1 MDTNEPLA
9 ELMDWIYDHKEI
21 FNSAE
26 YLEFMNLLAKAV
38 DMGTE
43 QKQLIINNYHL
54 YMFDSSSEEEIEDE
68 DLENDENDG
77 SYSTLRDEINFE
89 NLSTGEENGS
99 LSTLREEN
107 IEEDNYI
114 GDYI

>member
-68 DLENDENDG
+68 DLENDENMA
-77 SYSTLRDEINFE
+77 EINFE